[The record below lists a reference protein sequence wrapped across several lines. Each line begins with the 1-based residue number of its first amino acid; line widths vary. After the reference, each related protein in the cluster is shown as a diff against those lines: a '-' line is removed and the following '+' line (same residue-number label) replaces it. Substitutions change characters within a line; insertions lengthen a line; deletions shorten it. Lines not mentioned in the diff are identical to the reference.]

1 MSGRRLNL
9 QHLQV
14 FLYVTLTL
22 GTAFATGRKYFHL
35 SNAQGGQ
42 DGQIA
47 IPQMDMIA
55 AQPKRSL
62 AEIRA
67 FALQLVN
74 RDRQLN
80 GLPPLVADELL
91 TEAAQRHAEDMLQR
105 QYFSHTNPEG
115 RSPMDRF
122 IALGGRGGVGENIME
137 QKGTLGLVLN
147 YKLIERF
154 QKDWMHSEG
163 HRQNILCPEFTR
175 FGFGIA
181 LNSARGEV
189 YAVQMFALPAQ

>member
-1 MSGRRLNL
+1 MTGRRLNQ

-14 FLYVTLTL
+14 FLYVTLIL
-22 GTAFATGRKYFHL
+22 GIAFVAAKESFHL
-35 SNAQGGQ
+35 DNGLGGQ
-42 DGQIA
+42 DWQIGA
-47 IPQMDMIA
+47 PQVDVIA

-62 AEIRA
+62 AEVRA

-74 RDRQLN
+74 RDRRLN

-91 TEAAQRHAEDMLQR
+91 TKTAQRHAEDMLKR
-105 QYFSHTNPEG
+105 QYFSHINPEG
-115 RSPMDRF
+115 QSPMDRF

-137 QKGTLGLVLN
+137 QRGVLGLMLN
-147 YKLIERF
+147 YKLIEHC
-154 QKDWMHSEG
+154 QKGWMYSDG
-163 HRQNILCPEFTR
+163 HRQNILYPEFTR

-189 YAVQMFALPAQ
+189 YAVQMFALPPP

>member
-1 MSGRRLNL
+1 MAGRRLN
-9 QHLQV
+9 QQRLQV
-14 FLYVTLTL
+14 FLYVTLML
-22 GTAFATGRKYFHL
+22 GIALAAAKEYFYL
-35 SNAQGGQ
+35 NNGQGGQ
-42 DGQIA
+42 DWQIGA
-47 IPQMDMIA
+47 PQVDVIA

-62 AEIRA
+62 AEIQA

-91 TEAAQRHAEDMLQR
+91 TEAAQRHAEDMLKR

-115 RSPMDRF
+115 QSPMDRF

-137 QKGTLGLVLN
+137 QKGTPGLVLN

-154 QKDWMHSEG
+154 QKGWMYSEG
-163 HRQNILCPEFTR
+163 HRQNILRPEFTR

-181 LNSARGEV
+181 LNAARGEV

>member
-1 MSGRRLNL
+1 MAGRRLN
-9 QHLQV
+9 QQRLQV
-14 FLYVTLTL
+14 FLYVTLML
-22 GTAFATGRKYFHL
+22 GIGAAKEYFYL
-35 SNAQGGQ
+35 NNGQGGQ
-42 DGQIA
+42 DWQIGA
-47 IPQMDMIA
+47 PQVDVIA

-91 TEAAQRHAEDMLQR
+91 TEAAQRHAEDMLKR

-137 QKGTLGLVLN
+137 QKGTPGLVLN
-147 YKLIERF
+147 DKLIERF
-154 QKDWMHSEG
+154 QKGWMYSEG
-163 HRQNILCPEFTR
+163 HRQNILRPEFTR

-189 YAVQMFALPAQ
+189 YAVQMFALPPP

>member
-1 MSGRRLNL
+1 MKQQR
-9 QHLQV
+9 LQV
-14 FLYVTLTL
+14 FLYVTLML
-22 GTAFATGRKYFHL
+22 RIALAAAKEYFYL
-35 SNAQGGQ
+35 NNGQGGQ
-42 DGQIA
+42 YWQIGA
-47 IPQMDMIA
+47 PQVDVIA

-91 TEAAQRHAEDMLQR
+91 TEAAQRHAEDMLKR
-105 QYFSHTNPEG
+105 QYFSHTTPEG

-137 QKGTLGLVLN
+137 QKGTPGWVLN

-154 QKDWMHSEG
+154 QKGWMHREG
-163 HRQNILCPEFTR
+163 HRQNILRPEFTR